1 MFKGAVGVRPR
12 PAPLRRG
19 HRGAASHGPGSQPR
33 GSEAS
38 ASRAERQP
46 VPAREGRGRRRA
58 GARGV
63 PGLGGRAQ
71 GFALRL
77 SEAGSRGRVLRHGGV
92 TASCVPAA
100 LRGDRAEAAAGA
112 GSRGL
117 TAAGPWW
124 RPLRKWLDFGKCVI
138 AIWNAAKSPAAR
150 CLRVTAGGGGFRPR
164 TGRRAARWCQFGP
177 VAVRRHFGKCCS
189 RCFCEAIFNFFLD
202 KINISSISFEWNP

>member
-1 MFKGAVGVRPR
+1 MFKGAVGVHGDTGARRRTGQGVGRAALRRARPR
-12 PAPLRRG
+12 R
-19 HRGAASHGPGSQPR
+19 SGSQC
-33 GSEAS
+33 
-38 ASRAERQP
+38 Q
-46 VPAREGRGRRRA
+46 RGRDAGPERA
-58 GARGV
+58 GARSV

-100 LRGDRAEAAAGA
+100 LRGDHADAAAGA

-150 CLRVTAGGGGFRPR
+150 CLRVTAGGGRGGLLPSPDWPQGRSVVSVWP
-164 TGRRAARWCQFGP
+164 GRRTQAFWQMLF
-177 VAVRRHFGKCCS
+177 
-189 RCFCEAIFNFFLD
+189 
-202 KINISSISFEWNP
+202 